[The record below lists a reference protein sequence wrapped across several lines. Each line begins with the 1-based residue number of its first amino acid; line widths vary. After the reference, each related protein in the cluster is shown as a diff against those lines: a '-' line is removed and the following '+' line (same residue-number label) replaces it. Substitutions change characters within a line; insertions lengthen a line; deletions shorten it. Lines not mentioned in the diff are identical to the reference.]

1 MSLMTK
7 ERWLA
12 YRQLARIDK
21 PIGALL
27 LLWPTLWAL
36 WLAGAG
42 RPDPWV
48 LLVFVI
54 GVFLMRSAGCVINDY
69 ADRDF
74 DGHVKRTAGRPL
86 ASGRVTE
93 REALL
98 LFAVLAIISFLLV
111 LTLNTLTIIMSFAGI
126 VLAVC
131 YPFMKRFIPI
141 PQFVLGLAFSWSIPM
156 AYAAQANAL
165 PPIAWLLFLANL
177 LWTIAYDTEYA
188 MVDRD
193 DDLKLGL
200 KSSAIWF
207 GQRDRH
213 IIGLFQLATLL
224 CMGMVGLLAGLGAVY
239 YAGLM
244 VAGAMFIQ
252 QQQMIRG
259 REREPCFK
267 AFLANNQVGMV
278 LFAGIVLDP
287 LLR

>member
-1 MSLMTK
+1 MNLICK
-7 ERWLA
+7 DRWLA
-12 YRQLARIDK
+12 YGQLARLDK
-21 PIGALL
+21 PIGTLL

-36 WLAGAG
+36 WLAGEG
-42 RPDPWV
+42 SPDPWV
-48 LLVFVI
+48 LLVFVC

-86 ASGRVTE
+86 ATGRVSS

-98 LFAVLAIISFLLV
+98 LFAVLALISFALV
-111 LTLNTLTIIMSFAGI
+111 LTLNTLTIAMSFAGL

-156 AYAAQANAL
+156 AYGAQADAL
-165 PPIAWLLFLANL
+165 PPLAWLLFAANL

-207 GQRDRH
+207 GRWDRH
-213 IIGLFQLATLL
+213 IIGLLQVATLS
-224 CMGMVGLLAGLGAVY
+224 CMGLVGALAGLGVAY
-239 YAGLM
+239 YASLLLVALM
-244 VAGAMFIQ
+244 FLQ
-252 QQQMIRG
+252 QQRQIHG
-259 REREPCFK
+259 RERDPCFQ
-267 AFLANNQVGMV
+267 AFLANNRVGMV
-278 LFAGIVLDP
+278 LFAGIALDY

>member
-21 PIGALL
+21 PIGTLL

-36 WLAGAG
+36 WLAGEG

-111 LTLNTLTIIMSFAGI
+111 LTLNPLTIIMSFAGI

-156 AYAAQANAL
+156 AYAAEANAL

-207 GQRDRH
+207 GQRDRQ

-224 CMGMVGLLAGLGAVY
+224 CMGMVGGLAGLGAVY

-259 REREPCFK
+259 RERELCFK

>member
-1 MSLMTK
+1 MNLMTK
-7 ERWLA
+7 ERWVA
-12 YRQLARIDK
+12 YSQLARIDR
-21 PIGALL
+21 PIGSLL

-36 WLAGAG
+36 WLAGDG
-42 RPDPWV
+42 RPNLWV
-48 LLVFVI
+48 LLVFVS

-86 ASGRVTE
+86 ATGRVTS
-93 REALL
+93 REALV
-98 LFAVLAIISFLLV
+98 LFFGLALVAFMLV
-111 LTLNTLTIIMSFAGI
+111 LTLNPLTISMSFAGI

-156 AYAAQANAL
+156 AYAAQAEAL
-165 PPIAWLLFLANL
+165 PPVAWLLFLANL
-177 LWTIAYDTEYA
+177 TWTIAYDTEYA

-207 GQRDRH
+207 GVWDRH
-213 IIGLFQLATLL
+213 IIGLLQIATLL
-224 CMGMVGLLAGLGAVY
+224 LLLAVGLLAGLGIAY
-239 YAGLM
+239 YGGLLVAGLL
-244 VAGAMFIQ
+244 FIQ
-252 QQQMIRG
+252 QQRMIYL
-259 REREPCFK
+259 REREPCFQ

-278 LFAGIVLDP
+278 LFAALALDY
-287 LLR
+287 LTR

>member
-21 PIGALL
+21 PIGTLL

-111 LTLNTLTIIMSFAGI
+111 LTLNPLTIIMSFAGI

-224 CMGMVGLLAGLGAVY
+224 CMGVVGLLAGLGAIY

-252 QQQMIRG
+252 QQQMIRD

>member
-21 PIGALL
+21 PIGTLL

-111 LTLNTLTIIMSFAGI
+111 LTLNPLTIIMSFAGI

-252 QQQMIRG
+252 QQQMIRD